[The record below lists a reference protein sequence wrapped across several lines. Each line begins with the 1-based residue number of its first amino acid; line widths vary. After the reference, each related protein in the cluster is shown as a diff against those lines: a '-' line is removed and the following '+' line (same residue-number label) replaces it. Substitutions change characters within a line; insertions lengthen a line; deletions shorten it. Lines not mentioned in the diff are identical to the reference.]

1 MQPFLSLHAT
11 LCGETKT
18 AAWETTLSSVQI
30 VEKNVSHC
38 LIRVLQVPATPT
50 QMTYDM
56 TPRFKS
62 FTMKENNQFL
72 LIILSPIIAQIS
84 SHLHVL

>member
-1 MQPFLSLHAT
+1 M
-11 LCGETKT
+11 

-38 LIRVLQVPATPT
+38 LITVLHVSATPT

-56 TPRFKS
+56 TPTFKS
-62 FTMKENNQFL
+62 FTMKGNN
-72 LIILSPIIAQIS
+72 
-84 SHLHVL
+84 

>member
-1 MQPFLSLHAT
+1 M
-11 LCGETKT
+11 

-38 LIRVLQVPATPT
+38 LITVLHVSATPT

-56 TPRFKS
+56 TPTFKS
-62 FTMKENNQFL
+62 FTMKGNNQFL
-72 LIILSPIIAQIS
+72 INSFVTNNCPNKQSSPCT
-84 SHLHVL
+84 VY

>member
-1 MQPFLSLHAT
+1 MEPFWSLHAT

-30 VEKNVSHC
+30 VEKKIVSHC
-38 LIRVLQVPATPT
+38 LITVLHVSATLN

-56 TPRFKS
+56 TPTFKS
-62 FTMKENNQFL
+62 FTVKENNHFL
-72 LIILSPIIAQIS
+72 LTFCHQ
-84 SHLHVL
+84 